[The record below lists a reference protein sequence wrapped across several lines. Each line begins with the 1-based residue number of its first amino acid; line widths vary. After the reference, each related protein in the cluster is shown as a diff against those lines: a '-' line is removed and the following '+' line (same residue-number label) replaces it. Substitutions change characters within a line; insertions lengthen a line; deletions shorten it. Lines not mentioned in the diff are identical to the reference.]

1 MVGIL
6 VSRGKARGFVIGSA
20 NALIVMG
27 MVCLVLGAVAWVL
40 GLGYA
45 VVFPLLMMG
54 ALLVIVVGALRRSLP
69 ARYEAL
75 ELKKMRA
82 MDA

>member
-1 MVGIL
+1 M
-6 VSRGKARGFVIGSA
+6 
-20 NALIVMG
+20 
-27 MVCLVLGAVAWVL
+27 CLVLGAAAWMV
-40 GLGYA
+40 GQPYA
-45 VVFPLLMMG
+45 VVFPLVLMG
-54 ALLVIVVGALRRSLP
+54 ALLVIVVGTLRRSLP